1 MDVDEWKFK
10 KYLEQYTPERQL
22 EINGDSN
29 YKVVYKYVPCSID
42 KNLSEKER
50 PKINRDRVYS
60 LVKVKKYCIIMDK
73 LGESLFNIN
82 ELFLNKLSL

>member
-1 MDVDEWKFK
+1 MEEWKFK
-10 KYLEQYTPERQL
+10 KYLEHYAPERQL
-22 EINGDSN
+22 EISGDSG
-29 YKVVYKYVPCSID
+29 YKIVKKYVHCDID

-50 PKINRDRVYS
+50 PKLNRDRVYG
-60 LVKVKKYCIIMDK
+60 LVSVKKYCIVMDK